1 MPRFYFHVRDDVDVR
16 DETGKE
22 LQDLAAA
29 VAYSMEQARYHAV
42 KAINEKGSVV
52 AGHRIDIED
61 KDGHVLD
68 SVPFADVATAHL
80 TALCHSARRSARDF
94 AAGLLSPRGCPVS
107 RSVHEEQAAQGLG
120 VRAVSAPTMRVYAPS
135 NPTTFP
141 SKAEDG

>member
-42 KAINEKGSVV
+42 KATNEKGSVV
-52 AGHRIDIED
+52 ADHRIDIED

-68 SVPFADVATAHL
+68 SVLFADVATAHL
-80 TALCHSARRSARDF
+80 TGIVPLGAALSS
-94 AAGLLSPRGCPVS
+94 
-107 RSVHEEQAAQGLG
+107 
-120 VRAVSAPTMRVYAPS
+120 
-135 NPTTFP
+135 
-141 SKAEDG
+141 